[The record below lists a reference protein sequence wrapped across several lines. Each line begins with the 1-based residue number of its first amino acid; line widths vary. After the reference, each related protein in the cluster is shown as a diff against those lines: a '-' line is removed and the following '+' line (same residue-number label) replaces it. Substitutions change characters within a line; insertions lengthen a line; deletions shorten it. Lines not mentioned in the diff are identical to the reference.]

1 MRKLTYFVA
10 GVCAGTLIGYV
21 IRNSESADF
30 NKGYNPETTDFDE
43 KDYFTDDVLKPK
55 KDGD

>member
-30 NKGYNPETTDFDE
+30 NKKIILLMMY
-43 KDYFTDDVLKPK
+43 
-55 KDGD
+55 